1 MLPRA
6 GTAGLQGLSLRC
18 PCETGPA
25 LRSHLKNP
33 CQSAAPEQSWDGSAD
48 CWDHQAGPS
57 EASCASSRPSG
68 HCERHAAEHSG
79 LLTSKIARHEFR
91 PAKIGMYFVTNI
103 IILSTMMCLIN
114 LLLTG

>member
-1 MLPRA
+1 MHAPAWDVSERA
-6 GTAGLQGLSLRC
+6 LRGCKGSLCC

-33 CQSAAPEQSWDGSAD
+33 RQSAAPEQSWDGSAD
-48 CWDHQAGPS
+48 CWGHQAGPS

-91 PAKIGMYFVTNI
+91 PARIGMYFCDKYYYIKHNDVLN
-103 IILSTMMCLIN
+103 
-114 LLLTG
+114 